1 MEYFPA
7 NLTVSN
13 LLQILYPKQR
23 AKCGCISVYFLSSW
37 WYVSPES
44 SEIARP
50 FNFTSLNV
58 FFSNDASLH
67 LNSYTE
73 ENRKSTDVF
82 INIRVSVINCAS
94 VQKQKLNW
102 YWAMMRDYIWRLLY
116 SDFKH
121 WNNLPQPPPHTH
133 PPHAWSPDDFETWTA
148 AGRRIKT
155 TSGALRHQ
163 QINHGVLYFWN

>member
-1 MEYFPA
+1 MDKKKDHKVSKVEYFPA

-37 WYVSPES
+37 WYVSLES

-82 INIRVSVINCAS
+82 INI
-94 VQKQKLNW
+94 
-102 YWAMMRDYIWRLLY
+102 
-116 SDFKH
+116 
-121 WNNLPQPPPHTH
+121 
-133 PPHAWSPDDFETWTA
+133 
-148 AGRRIKT
+148 
-155 TSGALRHQ
+155 GAR
-163 QINHGVLYFWN
+163 